1 MYQEKGEK
9 EGQNIQTNNARKFPK
24 SREGN
29 RKPGPGSSTMQQD
42 ESRNHIKLSEVKDK
56 EKILKAARKK

>member
-42 ESRNHIKLSEVKDK
+42 ESRNQHQN
-56 EKILKAARKK
+56 IL